1 MTARS
6 LPAPELLA
14 DSVETIALAL
24 TVKEAGQRLASQIQ
38 VPESARAVL
47 QLLDQTRE
55 PSLVSDL
62 ASALVELPLAE
73 RLSLLNQLDVK
84 VRLHQVLAVLQRQ
97 AEVMSA
103 KERIDK
109 QVQNEFARRQ
119 RKAVLRQQMKAIQD
133 ELGESDNDKDLQ
145 QFSERIAQAEMPAE
159 AEKGR
164 EKQLDRLRN
173 IPEGSPEASIQRT
186 YLEMAV

>member
-1 MTARS
+1 MTAILKGERRRRFEVVGTEPFLIARS
-6 LPAPELLA
+6 LPAPELA
-14 DSVETIALAL
+14 GDSVETIALAL

-47 QLLDQTRE
+47 QLLEQTRDA
-55 PSLVSDL
+55 SLISDL

-109 QVQNEFARRQ
+109 PVSYTHLDVYKRQ
-119 RKAVLRQQMKAIQD
+119 TGICACSMTRTLAVFCR
-133 ELGESDNDKDLQ
+133 S
-145 QFSERIAQAEMPAE
+145 S
-159 AEKGR
+159 
-164 EKQLDRLRN
+164 
-173 IPEGSPEASIQRT
+173 SS
-186 YLEMAV
+186 